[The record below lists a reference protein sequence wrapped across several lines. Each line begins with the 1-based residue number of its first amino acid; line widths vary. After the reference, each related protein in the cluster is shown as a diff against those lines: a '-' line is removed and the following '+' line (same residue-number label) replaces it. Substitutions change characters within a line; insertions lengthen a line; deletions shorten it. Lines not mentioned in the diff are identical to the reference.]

1 MIAELTLNG
10 LVSSDSNECWPEQVD
25 VHVGEHLIHSC
36 LAGPTAA
43 LRGPDRVLILVTNSL
58 AVLPYADQIVAL
70 DGATVAARGSYDEV
84 TRGDTALAKM
94 IAAHAAENAPSSP
107 SAASSTSS
115 SVTKGS
121 SESSSDQSP
130 VSRSGSSGGVG
141 SKQVEEERSEGK
153 VKLSVYLDYFRHG
166 GGVPLAMTLGLFG
179 WLLPQI
185 AATLGEWWLAQWTTE
200 MADPN
205 NVDPSASLRYY
216 GSIYVATNVLSMSL
230 VLARSV
236 SWARF
241 VVRASSN
248 LHQSLLDT
256 VMRLPMAFFETN
268 PLGRVLNRFT
278 TDIDNV
284 DSSVDGSLNMALEGT
299 LRTITTLTI
308 SCAILPPFI
317 VPVVIV
323 STQYIQLANYFRKSV
338 REVKRLQVRTTPFFC
353 APCSHENRA
362 FAKTNVRKTQTK
374 RGQFLQSTTRSPIF
388 ANFSE
393 SLTGTT
399 TIRAYGDEKR
409 FMQTHTHLF
418 EEHARTWMVMQGTQR
433 WLMIRMAC
441 FGAVLI
447 GFVALWS
454 SIFRSSLS
462 AALVGLAMSQA
473 VGVSES
479 LSRLT
484 RMGVELEATMTHVE
498 RVLEYCRLQ
507 PEQPAPVL
515 PTDPSPSEFPKE
527 GRVVFDHLSARYRP
541 GLPLVLKDL
550 SFTVEPAQRV
560 GLCGRT
566 GSGKS
571 SIANA
576 LFGMMLV
583 ESGKILIDGIC
594 TGSLGRS
601 TLRQAMSIIPQEPVL
616 FISSLR
622 ANLDPEGQHSSQAIW
637 DALAQVQ
644 LAEWLRAKHATG
656 AAATSSAATKASGS
670 SSSGNMSGGT
680 TLSASSTTSQ
690 HGSEVNSAAMQEEEG
705 GEEGLDED
713 GGLGLRLKESG
724 SNLSVGQ
731 RQLICLARALLRS
744 PRILLMDEAT
754 ASVDY
759 DTVSCRRNG
768 VPPLISS
775 VCLCLFVTVSLF
787 VSVSLSLWL
796 LATTGPENDRCGPFL
811 SRRTARSKTASRRTS
826 TARQPS
832 PSHTASTPSCPAT
845 RFLCWM
851 RGSLWSEA
859 ARQSCGR
866 RRAAHLQPWSM
877 DPTRTVL
884 REKITTVGA

>member
-1 MIAELTLNG
+1 
-10 LVSSDSNECWPEQVD
+10 
-25 VHVGEHLIHSC
+25 
-36 LAGPTAA
+36 
-43 LRGPDRVLILVTNSL
+43 
-58 AVLPYADQIVAL
+58 
-70 DGATVAARGSYDEV
+70 
-84 TRGDTALAKM
+84 
-94 IAAHAAENAPSSP
+94 
-107 SAASSTSS
+107 
-115 SVTKGS
+115 
-121 SESSSDQSP
+121 
-130 VSRSGSSGGVG
+130 
-141 SKQVEEERSEGK
+141 
-153 VKLSVYLDYFRHG
+153 
-166 GGVPLAMTLGLFG
+166 
-179 WLLPQI
+179 
-185 AATLGEWWLAQWTTE
+185 
-200 MADPN
+200 
-205 NVDPSASLRYY
+205 
-216 GSIYVATNVLSMSL
+216 
-230 VLARSV
+230 
-236 SWARF
+236 
-241 VVRASSN
+241 
-248 LHQSLLDT
+248 
-256 VMRLPMAFFETN
+256 
-268 PLGRVLNRFT
+268 
-278 TDIDNV
+278 
-284 DSSVDGSLNMALEGT
+284 
-299 LRTITTLTI
+299 
-308 SCAILPPFI
+308 
-317 VPVVIV
+317 
-323 STQYIQLANYFRKSV
+323 
-338 REVKRLQVRTTPFFC
+338 
-353 APCSHENRA
+353 
-362 FAKTNVRKTQTK
+362 
-374 RGQFLQSTTRSPIF
+374 
-388 ANFSE
+388 
-393 SLTGTT
+393 
-399 TIRAYGDEKR
+399 
-409 FMQTHTHLF
+409 MQTHTHLF

-680 TLSASSTTSQ
+680 TLSASASTSQ

-787 VSVSLSLWL
+787 VSVSLSGCWQL
-796 LATTGPENDRCGPFL
+796 LDLKMTVVAPFCPAGPCDPRLHHDALPQRDNPHHRTPPRHRHVQRPDSCAGCGG
-811 SRRTARSKTASRRTS
+811 ACG
-826 TARQPS
+826 ARQPG
-832 PSHTASTPSCPAT
+832 
-845 RFLCWM
+845 R
-851 RGSLWSEA
+851 A
-859 ARQSCGR
+859 AGEGGR
-866 RRAAHLQPWSM
+866 RICSHGRWTQRGRSCVRRL
-877 DPTRTVL
+877 L
-884 REKITTVGA
+884 L